1 MQGAS
6 THRLLHPEQDGA
18 AVRDKAGRYGW
29 LSIYMKDSKIIRNS
43 FTGPYRRTPHPHIKL
58 YKNSKKKK
66 KKENQKVK
74 KVLLKFA
81 SLLFLNTLKCK
92 CTII

>member
-29 LSIYMKDSKIIRNS
+29 LSIDMKDSKIIRNS
-43 FTGPYRRTPHPHIKL
+43 FTGPYRRTPHIHILNCTKIA
-58 YKNSKKKK
+58 KKKIK
-66 KKENQKVK
+66 KKTKR
-74 KVLLKFA
+74 
-81 SLLFLNTLKCK
+81 
-92 CTII
+92 